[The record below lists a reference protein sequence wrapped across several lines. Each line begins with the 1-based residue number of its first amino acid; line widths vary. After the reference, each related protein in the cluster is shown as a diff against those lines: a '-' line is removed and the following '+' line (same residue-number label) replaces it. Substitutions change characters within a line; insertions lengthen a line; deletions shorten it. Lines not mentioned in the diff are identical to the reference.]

1 MEKLQENV
9 QLLLNLFKS
18 GQFYK
23 AETFNKEL
31 IKKNPNN
38 IFFYNFMAI
47 VLTQQQKIDE
57 AILFCKS
64 GIKIDQ
70 KHAPIY
76 DNLGTAYKIK
86 GDYLESEKAYKKSIE
101 LDNSLA
107 EAQNNLGNLYIML
120 NRFNESIEC
129 FKKAILIN
137 SKQFTYHYNLGIV
150 YKTIGRFSESLSS
163 FNESIALN
171 NNFCTAHRSL
181 SGLIKYKK
189 NDKHLE
195 IMKTL
200 KTKTYIQ
207 DDQKTELL
215 FALAK
220 AYDDINDFDQ
230 AFKYYTEA
238 NLLRRKKI
246 NFSIK
251 DEKLFF
257 NNIKSTF
264 SKKLIN
270 KMVDAGNKSFTPI
283 FIIGM
288 PRSGT
293 TLAEQIIS
301 SHSDVFGGDE
311 LTYMSDVVE
320 KYILKGKDKNLLNVK
335 QFTKND
341 FYNIGNEYIKKI
353 KKLSPNSKMITDK
366 MPINF
371 KWLGLIKIIFP
382 KSKIIHCTRN
392 SKDNCVSIFKNYFTN
407 TKLNYAYDL
416 KEICDFYNLYLDLM
430 CYWKKNIPNFIFD
443 FNYENIVNKSEKQI
457 KNLVKNCE
465 LEWEEDCLKFY
476 ENNRPVKTTSETQ
489 VRKKIYKTSI
499 NSWKNYKKNLKN
511 TLSRLKK

>member
-181 SGLIKYKK
+181 SGLIKYK
-189 NDKHLE
+189 
-195 IMKTL
+195 
-200 KTKTYIQ
+200 
-207 DDQKTELL
+207 
-215 FALAK
+215 
-220 AYDDINDFDQ
+220 
-230 AFKYYTEA
+230 
-238 NLLRRKKI
+238 
-246 NFSIK
+246 
-251 DEKLFF
+251 
-257 NNIKSTF
+257 
-264 SKKLIN
+264 
-270 KMVDAGNKSFTPI
+270 
-283 FIIGM
+283 
-288 PRSGT
+288 
-293 TLAEQIIS
+293 
-301 SHSDVFGGDE
+301 
-311 LTYMSDVVE
+311 
-320 KYILKGKDKNLLNVK
+320 
-335 QFTKND
+335 
-341 FYNIGNEYIKKI
+341 
-353 KKLSPNSKMITDK
+353 
-366 MPINF
+366 
-371 KWLGLIKIIFP
+371 
-382 KSKIIHCTRN
+382 
-392 SKDNCVSIFKNYFTN
+392 
-407 TKLNYAYDL
+407 
-416 KEICDFYNLYLDLM
+416 
-430 CYWKKNIPNFIFD
+430 
-443 FNYENIVNKSEKQI
+443 
-457 KNLVKNCE
+457 
-465 LEWEEDCLKFY
+465 
-476 ENNRPVKTTSETQ
+476 
-489 VRKKIYKTSI
+489 
-499 NSWKNYKKNLKN
+499 
-511 TLSRLKK
+511 